1 MTQKLFVDR
10 LTVLLRHYRE
20 SSGMSQSEVS
30 ERLKIGLR
38 SYQRYEAG
46 ESVPSID
53 LLYLL
58 SRELNF
64 ELKELFSP
72 ETQKSFLN
80 DFKQYFGDDKRHFTN
95 NLDVLNSRLM
105 EIYHS
110 YEFKKVLESGDIRLI
125 KENEIFKNSQYSLS
139 LSHPKHTVFNPVAQ
153 KLTGNHGDTFPTSS
167 LHGDPKH
174 MGMAWSLVM
183 EKEECFFENRL
194 SPQFPKGQAV
204 MDVKGIYT
212 GQSNH
217 YLVLACL
224 NINMLPKKR

>member
-20 SSGMSQSEVS
+20 STGMSQSEVS

-58 SRELNF
+58 SKELKF

-72 ETQKSFLN
+72 ETQKSFLS
-80 DFKQYFGDDKRHFTN
+80 DFKFYTNEDKRHFTN
-95 NLDVLNSRLM
+95 NLDVLNSRLLD
-105 EIYHS
+105 IYHS
-110 YEFKKVLESGDIRLI
+110 NEFKKVLESGDIRLI
-125 KENEIFKNSQYSLS
+125 KENEIFKNAQYSLS
-139 LSHPKHTVFNPVAQ
+139 LSHPKHTVFNPFAQ
-153 KLTGNHGDTFPTSS
+153 KLTGSHADTFPTTS
-167 LHGDPKH
+167 LHGDPKQ

-183 EKEECFFENRL
+183 EREECFFENRL
-194 SPQFPKGQAV
+194 APEFPKGLAT
-204 MDVKGIYT
+204 MEVKGIYT
-212 GQSNH
+212 GQNNH
-217 YLVLACL
+217 YLVLALL